1 MAIMLDKFLHRKI
14 YSAYQDVF
22 NLETSQAVTV
32 ITDMCKAHG
41 VFNGGFDPD
50 SYVNAFNSGERNAVL
65 RILTILNMNPKD
77 IISLAEKKE
86 DF

>member
-1 MAIMLDKFLHRKI
+1 MLDKFLHRKV

-22 NLETSQAVTV
+22 NLESAQAITV

-41 VFNGGFDPD
+41 VFDGGFDPD
-50 SYVNAFNSGERNAVL
+50 PYVNAFNSGERNAVL

-77 IISLAEKKE
+77 IVSLAEKKE
-86 DF
+86 EF